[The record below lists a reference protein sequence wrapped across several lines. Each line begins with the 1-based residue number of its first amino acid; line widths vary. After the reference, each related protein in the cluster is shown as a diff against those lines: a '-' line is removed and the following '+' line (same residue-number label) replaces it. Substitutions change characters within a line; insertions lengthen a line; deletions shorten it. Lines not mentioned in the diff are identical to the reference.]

1 MNAFL
6 NGLTNATN
14 YRYTENGALTHKS
27 TRSALL
33 DMFAMGAA
41 YRTRSDED
49 VILLFKN
56 AFEDMIIGENPNF
69 VINSLISVF
78 PNPSN
83 GNVNVNIETIGEV
96 CVEVYDHIGKL
107 LYSNIVT
114 RYYISELNSFLDG
127 LSSGVYLIKV
137 NDDENNQTVK
147 LVKY

>member
-1 MNAFL
+1 MRQNA
-6 NGLTNATN
+6 N
-14 YRYTENGALTHKS
+14 Y
-27 TRSALL
+27 
-33 DMFAMGAA
+33 
-41 YRTRSDED
+41 SDNPNNNYGYGIPD
-49 VILLFKN
+49 FKN

-107 LYSNIVT
+107 LYSNMVT
-114 RYYISELNSFLDG
+114 RYYISELNTFLDG